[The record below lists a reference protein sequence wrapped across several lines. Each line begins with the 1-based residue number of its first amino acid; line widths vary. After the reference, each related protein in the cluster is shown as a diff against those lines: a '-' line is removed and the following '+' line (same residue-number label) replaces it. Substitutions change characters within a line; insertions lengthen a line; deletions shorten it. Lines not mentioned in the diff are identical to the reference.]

1 MKRNS
6 HKINNPVYQVGMI
19 IFFLF
24 AFVPDTS
31 VYAQKP
37 NVNYDEKAVPSYKLP
52 DPLILNDGSVVS
64 DAQTWW
70 NVRRPEILQMFENE
84 MFGKTPGT
92 KLPAS
97 SELTSLDKK
106 ALDGKATRKEIT
118 IYFTADRKGSCM
130 VLLMYLPNQVKEQA
144 PVFLAMNFDGI
155 HTIQPD
161 TGISITKNWLDINA
175 ESGIQNNNAESIS
188 RGTAVSRWP
197 VEKII
202 QRGYGL
208 ATFYYEDID
217 PDFDD
222 GFQNGIHPLFYKP
235 GQEAPAADEWGSIGA
250 WAWGYSRAMDYLE
263 TDNGIDKRRIVLMG
277 HSRLGK
283 AALWAGAQ
291 DQRFTIVISNNSGCG
306 GAALSK
312 RAFGETVNSIN
323 ERFPHWFCGNFK
335 KYNNNEQSLPFDQH
349 MLLSLIAPRPVY
361 VASAAEDLWADP
373 QGEFLG
379 ALNASPVYKL
389 LGTEGITVS
398 TRPPLSQPVMSPI
411 GYHIRPGKHDVTEYD
426 WECYMNF
433 ADSYLRKY

>member
-6 HKINNPVYQVGMI
+6 RKINNPVYHVGII

-24 AFVPDTS
+24 VFVPDTS
-31 VYAQKP
+31 IYAQKS

-52 DPLILNDGSVVS
+52 DPLILNNGSVVS

-97 SELTSLDKK
+97 FELTSLDKK
-106 ALDGKATRKEIT
+106 ALGGKATRKEIT
-118 IYFTADRKGSCM
+118 IYFTADRKGPCM
-130 VLLMYLPNQVKEQA
+130 ALLIYLPNQVKEQA

-175 ESGIQNNNAESIS
+175 ESGIQNNKAESIS

-202 QRGYGL
+202 QMGFGL

-222 GFQNGIHPLFYKP
+222 
-235 GQEAPAADEWGSIGA
+235 DEDG
-250 WAWGYSRAMDYLE
+250 
-263 TDNGIDKRRIVLMG
+263 
-277 HSRLGK
+277 
-283 AALWAGAQ
+283 
-291 DQRFTIVISNNSGCG
+291 
-306 GAALSK
+306 
-312 RAFGETVNSIN
+312 
-323 ERFPHWFCGNFK
+323 
-335 KYNNNEQSLPFDQH
+335 LPF
-349 MLLSLIAPRPVY
+349 
-361 VASAAEDLWADP
+361 
-373 QGEFLG
+373 
-379 ALNASPVYKL
+379 
-389 LGTEGITVS
+389 
-398 TRPPLSQPVMSPI
+398 
-411 GYHIRPGKHDVTEYD
+411 
-426 WECYMNF
+426 
-433 ADSYLRKY
+433 